1 MEAHLR
7 RKLEKLKELLLSY
20 KSEGSGAA
28 SDSRSHKP
36 AGNGL
41 VSYNQS
47 HKKVIVA
54 YSGGVDSSFLL
65 KCCVDFLGRDRTIAV
80 TAVSPTYTQ
89 KELQTAREI
98 SQGLGVSHKII
109 HTSEV
114 DNPNFK
120 ANPQNRCYYC
130 KSELFSHL
138 RLLAKKEGVSFVLD
152 GTNADDLKDYRP
164 GSLAKKELGVSSPL
178 AEANLSKEEIRAA
191 SKELGLKTWDAPQM
205 SCLASRFAYGQEI
218 GLEDL
223 SRIEKAEDYIRG
235 LGFKMVRLRHYR
247 LSDKTLLARLEV
259 NKEDV
264 IKIANHQSPIT
275 NRLKELGYNYITL
288 DLEGYRTG
296 SMNEGII
303 GGNI

>member
-1 MEAHLR
+1 MEVHLR
-7 RKLEKLKELLLSY
+7 RKLDKLKELLLSY
-20 KSEGSGAA
+20 
-28 SDSRSHKP
+28 
-36 AGNGL
+36 
-41 VSYNQS
+41 
-47 HKKVIVA
+47 KKVIVA

-98 SQGLGVSHKII
+98 AQGLGVIHKII

-114 DNPNFK
+114 DDPNFK

-164 GSLAKKELGVSSPL
+164 GSLAKKELGVCSPL
-178 AEANLSKEEIRAA
+178 AEANLNKEEIRAA

-247 LSDKTLLARLEV
+247 LADKTLLARLEV

-264 IKIANHQSPIT
+264 IKIANRQSPIT

>member
-1 MEAHLR
+1 MEALLR
-7 RKLEKLKELLLSY
+7 KKLEKLKETLLSY
-20 KSEGSGAA
+20 KPEGSGLA
-28 SDSRSHKP
+28 SNS
-36 AGNGL
+36 
-41 VSYNQS
+41 QS

-65 KCCVDFLGRDRTIAV
+65 KCCVDFLGQDQTIAV

-98 SQGLGVSHKII
+98 ARGLGIIHKII

-114 DNPNFK
+114 DDPNFK
-120 ANPQNRCYYC
+120 ANPENRCYYC

-138 RLLAKKEGVSFVLD
+138 QLLAKKEGVSFVLD

-164 GSLAKKELGVSSPL
+164 GSLAKKELGIKSPL
-178 AEANLSKEEIRAA
+178 AEVNFTKEEIRSA
-191 SKELGLKTWDAPQM
+191 SKKLGLVTWDAPQM

-235 LGFKMVRLRHYR
+235 LGFKMVRLRHYK
-247 LSDKTLLARLEV
+247 LADETLLARLEV
-259 NKEDV
+259 DAQDIEKV
-264 IKIANHQSPIT
+264 TSHKSQVTSH
-275 NRLKELGYNYITL
+275 LKGLGYNYVTL
-288 DLEGYRTG
+288 DLEGYRSG
-296 SMNEGII
+296 SMNEGLHTFPKSK
-303 GGNI
+303 NILI